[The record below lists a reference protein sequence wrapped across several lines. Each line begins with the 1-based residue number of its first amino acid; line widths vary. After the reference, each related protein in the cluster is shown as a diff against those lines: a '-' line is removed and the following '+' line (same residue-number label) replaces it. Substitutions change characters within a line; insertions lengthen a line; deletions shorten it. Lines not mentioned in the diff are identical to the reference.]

1 MAEKAARPRR
11 RSRASAAGREKNAS
25 LKFIPLGGLG
35 EIGKNMYAVEYGDD
49 IIVVDCGLMFPD
61 QELPGIDYIVPDISY
76 LEANREKVLG
86 IIITHGHEDHTGAL
100 PFVLPRLNVP
110 LYGTRLTLGL
120 IGNKLKEDQP
130 TLKTHMNEVK
140 AGDVIRI
147 GPFSVRFIAV
157 SHSIPDAVA
166 LSIETPLGR
175 IVHTGDFKLDSTPI
189 DGRVTDYGAFAEEGD
204 KGVLL
209 LASDSTNAE
218 RKGFTPSERIIS
230 GTLEQLYRNYRTRR
244 IIISSFASNVHR
256 IQQVVDGAMRFN
268 RKIAFLGRSM
278 VRNVELARELGYLKI
293 DKKMMVPIED
303 IGKVPDNQLVI
314 LTTGSQG
321 EPFSGLVMMS
331 RGEHRQVSLGDHDA
345 VFLLASV
352 IPGNEKL
359 VNNTINR
366 LFALGCE
373 VVYEQDRQT
382 HVSGHASSE
391 ELKIILNLVR
401 PQYFVPIH
409 GEYRHLVRHSQLA
422 QEVGIPGRNVFVIGN
437 GDVLSFSNG
446 AKPRL
451 KDHVQSGAVLVDG
464 NAVGGLKS
472 TVMKER
478 RDLAEDGVLVI
489 AAALDSRG
497 GLMAPLALETQGVF
511 ISDDR
516 KRVFDEIRAAAERV
530 LKEFAGAPNIDAE
543 AVARGI
549 RSRVRDVLR
558 RRSSSYAVVLPI
570 VSIAGQESSTDET
583 WLEKEFF

>member
-11 RSRASAAGREKNAS
+11 RSRASAAGRERNAS

-268 RKIAFLGRSM
+268 RKVAFLGRSM
-278 VRNVELARELGYLKI
+278 VRNVELARELEYLKI
-293 DKKMMVPIED
+293 DKKMMVPIEE

-331 RGEHRQVSLGDHDA
+331 RGEHRMVTLGDHDA
-345 VFLLASV
+345 VFLLASI

-422 QEVGIPGRNVFVIGN
+422 QEVGIPGRNVFVMGN
-437 GDVLSFSNG
+437 GDVLTFSKG
-446 AKPRL
+446 SKPRL
-451 KDHVQSGAVLVDG
+451 KEHVQSGAVLVDG

-472 TVMKER
+472 VVMKER
-478 RDLAEDGVLVI
+478 RELAEDGVLAISV
-489 AAALDSRG
+489 ALDARG
-497 GLMAPLALETQGVF
+497 NLLAPLAIETQGVF

-516 KRVFDEIRAAAERV
+516 ARIFEEVRASAERV
-530 LKEFAGAPNIDAE
+530 LKEFTGSSNIDAE
-543 AVARGI
+543 AVSRGI

-558 RRSSSYAVVLPI
+558 RRSFSYAVVLPI
-570 VSIAGQESSTDET
+570 VSIAGQAPAVDET

>member
-147 GPFSVRFIAV
+147 GPFSIRFIAV

-422 QEVGIPGRNVFVIGN
+422 QEVGIPGRNVFVMGN

-570 VSIAGQESSTDET
+570 VSIAGRESSTDET

>member
-401 PQYFVPIH
+401 PQYFVSIH

-570 VSIAGQESSTDET
+570 VSIAGRESSTDET

>member
-11 RSRASAAGREKNAS
+11 RSRASTAGRERNAS

-76 LEANREKVLG
+76 LEANREKVLA

-130 TLKTHMNEVK
+130 TLKTRMNEVK
-140 AGDVIRI
+140 AGDIIRI
-147 GPFSVRFIAV
+147 GPFGVRFIAV

-278 VRNVELARELGYLKI
+278 VRNVELARELEYLKI
-293 DKKMMVPIED
+293 DKRMMVPIED

-331 RGEHRQVSLGDHDA
+331 RGEHRQVSLGDRDA

-422 QEVGIPGRNVFVIGN
+422 QEVGIPGRNVFVMGN
-437 GDVLSFSNG
+437 GDVLSFSKG

-497 GLMAPLALETQGVF
+497 ALMAPLSLETQGVF

-570 VSIAGQESSTDET
+570 VSIAGQESSSDET